1 MYVRIYIER
10 EDLRAAFAAVGAA
23 NELDMAAAV
32 LVAATVPSLE
42 SRHNSTYTYR
52 FCESIDR
59 SIDYIRSNTKKSV
72 NPSNDIN
79 RSHHLEDR
87 LLSS

>member
-42 SRHNSTYTYR
+42 SLHNSTYTYR
-52 FCESIDR
+52 FCESID
-59 SIDYIRSNTKKSV
+59 YIRSNTKKLV
-72 NPSNDIN
+72 NPSHDI
-79 RSHHLEDR
+79 DR
-87 LLSS
+87 ASGFMMTSTASTPL